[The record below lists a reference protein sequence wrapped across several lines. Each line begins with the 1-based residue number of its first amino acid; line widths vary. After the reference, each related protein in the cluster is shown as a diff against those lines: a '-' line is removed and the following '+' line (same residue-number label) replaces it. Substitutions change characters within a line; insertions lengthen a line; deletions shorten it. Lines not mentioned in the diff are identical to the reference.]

1 MSKKL
6 TVDHSGGTYSINS
19 SLSTDCK
26 DGSITFETSSDWL
39 TIDGNSITIPPTE
52 DDRSRS
58 ATIHTFINFT
68 DESGNIEK
76 KECGKY
82 NIDLNQ
88 KGAPCECNS
97 FNITNFITSIPRS
110 GLKAPYTIFKC
121 APKHTCSLDGMS
133 GTLKI
138 NGVTHDLSLVGYDM
152 QLQED
157 IDENETRFTIPV
169 EIKAHYTNE
178 DTGYDDDCEIK
189 NIDQQGVSCSCS
201 NLDIVSLDFT
211 EISETGLATGVIGS
225 YTFHDICDYFVA
237 RFVDV
242 MDSSTYYN
250 VTCSEGTLTL
260 QTAIPPYDERREK
273 AFMFYVWYDHIG
285 DASES
290 CYSKRIK
297 QNTSYSACTCS
308 SVEVYNQVNEIPQP
322 GYTNSGTT
330 LVWFKMGSANER
342 TPCINISAVEVNDKF
357 SLTTVIDT
365 DNTGKPV
372 KNAEGWYTGK
382 LVTSTGVPANNSY
395 NDPTVDPPVSN
406 PYTYIIQMY
415 YLDDDGEL
423 EPCKKVKIIQPAID
437 PCYCGSINNVVFA
450 LDTLLPSTKISSGT
464 TLLTYK
470 KVDENCDGAYG
481 ELTCSSYS
489 KVCECN
495 NIRITQIGVDDVNED
510 TNSNNNTG
518 EIKKYSVLNG
528 RVPGS
533 TDTWRLYLGEDIPAN
548 TKYRE
553 NVEWT
558 FKLMY
563 HTGDF
568 KGDVECETYTFSQEG
583 VEPCTCD
590 SMIEYIPV
598 ESLPNSGSGIA
609 ANTTI
614 LTYKTNPQS
623 AHCKSNVSGTL
634 IDICNDRSYTL
645 YNDDS
650 GSGNIGYL
658 KLESAIADNENF
670 TPLQFELKVY
680 HDSDYAG
687 HEHEECETFN
697 IEQNGRVGCTCDDM
711 GYYIDPYYRYIVVP
725 MGGYDEFKVV
735 ASGDTA
741 IYATEEGCGYHVGD
755 IVKVCGALS
764 ATSTINMLDIVPGTT
779 NQRVIVESSRLPG
792 AEHDHLFYFKVKVKN
807 NETELDDDGYID
819 LWFSKYNPD
828 GTVTP
833 SQCTSEVIHIT
844 QTSNLCDCSDFV
856 VPRDITLPNC
866 LSASSINILNLRSGW
881 VRDDMWYF
889 IEPLPAEEGG
899 EIKIKNISETW
910 SNEQEYGLHFPY
922 MYADIESNNETDEY
936 IVAGYVSVSGV
947 CNAGFTGEP
956 HNTSTWDGTGRLCH
970 TWKVSI
976 IQPNC
981 PVCTCQYLAG
991 HGYLD
996 HFSWSGDHYYTFPVD
1011 SQVGKR
1017 YEVTILTMPFNLKT
1031 GCIVFAFMDSC
1042 DPYEGYHPIYI
1053 DPEAEFPE
1061 FLGNDMN
1068 HPYIFKLND
1077 SDETW
1082 LYVYFQYDTTTGVL
1096 NMILE
1101 LAKSTV
1107 GETQPWEAKFSYA
1120 VGVRQYDEEG
1130 QYKDENGDRYNVDWC
1145 DCAEFTANTEIRDCK
1160 DCDQEFNPST
1170 STSFSNCSTYTSV
1183 ASYYGYCGKLK
1194 MTPCL
1199 QDGTVLTEEEAA
1211 ETYPWVTGWTKTATS
1226 SMYVYARD
1234 DNSAEDAEDRVVYF
1248 KVCLIDD
1255 LEAGTYQGSECCKVI
1270 KVTQRKCEH
1279 APVDPCDGTE
1289 CQQYYYEN
1297 GFNFNINTTSQYW
1310 NSTNNQFEIPDSMIG
1325 STTDLFFLGTVPVP
1339 VKEEWSQ
1346 CIQIVADTSD
1356 MEGYIVPSTGT
1367 SEYSGNQVEVYIECP
1382 RHVTEDLTFN
1392 VGVRLMYIYSGGYV
1406 PCTDNQGNQL
1416 YRNVRIVLNK

>member
-6 TVDHSGGTYSINS
+6 NVDHSGGTYNIVS
-19 SLSTDCK
+19 SLSDDCK
-26 DGSITFETSSDWL
+26 DGSITFETDSDDWL
-39 TIDGNSITIPPTE
+39 TINDNSFTVHPTE

-68 DESGNIEK
+68 DQSGNVEK

-82 NIDLNQ
+82 NIDINQ

-110 GLKAPYTIFKC
+110 GLDPEYTIFKC
-121 APKHTCSLDGMS
+121 SPKYTCPIDGMS
-133 GTLKI
+133 GTLSI
-138 NGVTHDLSLVGYDM
+138 NGETYRLNPVKTGTKEWSF
-152 QLQED
+152 QLTEG
-157 IDENETRFTIPV
+157 IDENEGRDSIPV

-178 DTGYDDDCEIK
+178 ETGYNADCETK
-189 NIDQQGVSCSCS
+189 NISQQGVSCSCS
-201 NLDIVSLDFT
+201 NLDNVSLNLEKVDGNYI
-211 EISETGLATGVIGS
+211 ISENGLAAGVIGS

-242 MDSSTYYN
+242 RDSSTYYN

-260 QTAIPPYDERREK
+260 QTAIPSYDEKREK

-290 CYSKRIK
+290 CYSKRVK

-330 LVWFKMGSANER
+330 LVWFRMGSANES
-342 TPCINISAVEVNDKF
+342 TPCINVSAVEVNGKF

-365 DNTGKPV
+365 DSTGKPV

-382 LVTSTGVPANNSY
+382 LVTSTGVPANNNY

-406 PYTYIIQMY
+406 PYTYTIQMY

-423 EPCKKVKIIQPAID
+423 EPCKKVEIKQLAID
-437 PCYCGSINNVVFA
+437 PCYCGSINNVIFA
-450 LDTLLPSTKISSGT
+450 LDTLIPSTKISSGT

-481 ELTCSSYS
+481 ELTCSL
-489 KVCECN
+489 CEDA
-495 NIRITQIGVDDVNED
+495 T
-510 TNSNNNTG
+510 
-518 EIKKYSVLNG
+518 KKYIILNG
-528 RVPGS
+528 LDPDS
-533 TDTWRLYLGEDIPAN
+533 IDTWRLYLGEDIPAN

-568 KGDVECETYTFSQEG
+568 KGDVECETYTFTQEG

-590 SMIEYIPV
+590 SMIEYTPV

-634 IDICNDRSYTL
+634 IDICNDISYTL

-687 HEHEECETFN
+687 HEHEECKIFN

-711 GYYIDPYYRYIVVP
+711 GYYIDPYYRLILVP
-725 MGGYDEFKVV
+725 MGGFDDFEVV

-764 ATSTINMLDIVPGTT
+764 AKSTIDMLEPNAEG
-779 NQRVIVESSRLPG
+779 QKVIVQSDRLPG
-792 AEHDHLFYFKVKVKN
+792 AKHDHLFYFLVKVIPSS
-807 NETELDDDGYID
+807 TGRDDDGYID
-819 LWFSKYNPD
+819 LWFSKYKPD
-828 GTVTP
+828 GSVEP
-833 SQCTSEVIHIT
+833 SQCPSEVIHIK
-844 QTSNLCDCSDFV
+844 QTNNICNCNDFGT
-856 VPRDITLPNC
+856 PRDVNMTNC
-866 LSASSINILNLRSGW
+866 LSASSVNILNLNYQYRW
-881 VRDDMWYF
+881 IRTDMWYF

-910 SNEQEYGLHFPY
+910 QEETAYGQHYLY
-922 MYADIESNNETDEY
+922 AYADIESNNDTGED
-936 IVAGYVSVSGV
+936 IIAGYISVSGV

-956 HNTSTWDGTGRLCH
+956 HNTSTWDGTGKLCNN
-970 TWKVSI
+970 WIVPI
-976 IQPNC
+976 RQPKC
-981 PVCTCQYLAG
+981 PECTCAYLSAN
-991 HGYLD
+991 GYLD
-996 HFSWSGDHYYTFPVD
+996 HFSWSGDHSYEFPVD
-1011 SQVGKR
+1011 SNVGER
-1017 YEVTILTMPFNLKT
+1017 HEVTILTAPFNLKS
-1031 GCIVFAFMDSC
+1031 GCIVFAFMESC
-1042 DPYEGYHPIYI
+1042 DTTITGKYEPLIVESVTDYTL
-1053 DPEAEFPE
+1053 
-1061 FLGNDMN
+1061 FLGTDMN
-1068 HPYIFKLND
+1068 HPYEFKING
-1077 SDETW
+1077 ETW

-1096 NMILE
+1096 RMILE

-1107 GETQPWEAKFSYA
+1107 GETQPWEDKFSYA
-1120 VGVRQYDEEG
+1120 VGVRENNEKG
-1130 QYKDENGDRYNVDWC
+1130 QYKDEYGIRYNVDWC

-1170 STSFSNCSTYTSV
+1170 STSFSNCSTYTS
-1183 ASYYGYCGKLK
+1183 AATYYGYCGKLK

-1248 KVCLIDD
+1248 KVCLMDD
-1255 LEAGTYQGSECCKVI
+1255 LEAGTYKGSECCKVI
-1270 KVTQRKCEH
+1270 KVTQRKCTH
-1279 APVDPCDGTE
+1279 PPVEPCDGTE

-1310 NSTNNQFEIPDSMIG
+1310 NPNVQPEGQFEIPNNMLG
-1325 STTDLFFLGTVPVP
+1325 TTALFFLGTVPAP

-1356 MEGYIVPSTGT
+1356 VEGYIVPSTGMT
-1367 SEYSGNQVEVYIECP
+1367 EYSGNQVEVYAEFP
-1382 RHVTEDLTFN
+1382 RTVAEDLTFN
-1392 VGVRLMYIYSGGYV
+1392 VGVRLMYIYGGGYT

-1416 YRNVRIVLNK
+1416 YRNVRIVLKK